1 MTDEVDAATKELD
14 DKKRLAIYANL
25 QRQMWDRG
33 PFVFLLQADEIAVM
47 ATNVT
52 GFQLG
57 PTPDYF
63 RYAPIRKG

>member
-1 MTDEVDAATKELD
+1 
-14 DKKRLAIYANL
+14 
-25 QRQMWDRG
+25 
-33 PFVFLLQADEIAVM
+33 VM
-47 ATNVT
+47 PKTVN